1 MNITETPNWYW
12 KNGLHDAVIETISL
26 EQLNYDYTQRVPIR
40 NYLSIKLNAQNALFD
55 VSVKEIKL
63 YNAKVM
69 SDAFDYSGYWWV
81 NDSLKIQNE
90 KYVLN
95 IQIANIKKEET
106 IIVIIDNAEV
116 FRS

>member
-55 VSVKEIKL
+55 
-63 YNAKVM
+63 
-69 SDAFDYSGYWWV
+69 
-81 NDSLKIQNE
+81 
-90 KYVLN
+90 
-95 IQIANIKKEET
+95 IA
-106 IIVIIDNAEV
+106 AV
-116 FRS
+116 FRI

>member
-81 NDSLKIQNE
+81 NDSL
-90 KYVLN
+90 N

-106 IIVIIDNAEV
+106 IIVIFDNAEV

>member
-1 MNITETPNWYW
+1 MPLILYRIFEPFSPTAAHSVMVRLKLRTSAA
-12 KNGLHDAVIETISL
+12 LAAVFT
-26 EQLNYDYTQRVPIR
+26 
-40 NYLSIKLNAQNALFD
+40 

-106 IIVIIDNAEV
+106 IIVIFDNAEV